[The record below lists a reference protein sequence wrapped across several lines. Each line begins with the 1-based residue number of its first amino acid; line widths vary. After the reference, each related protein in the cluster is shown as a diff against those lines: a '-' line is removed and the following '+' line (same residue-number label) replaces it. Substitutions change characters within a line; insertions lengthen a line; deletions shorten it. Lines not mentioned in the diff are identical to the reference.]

1 MKLFKSIYFSVIGF
15 LAVLLLVFSIVDVGG
30 RSVRGNFDV
39 DTAAKTLETLV
50 GLSNAPHSVY
60 DESEHDRVLRD
71 IRKTLTD
78 YGVKHNPDNS
88 KYKIDYYNPATNT
101 NPETGND
108 FDRPTSSSGTAYE
121 RADTDPAGNKAF
133 KGVAEGAAYLKD
145 ASGKR
150 LPTWYEQDAY
160 LEYKDS
166 YDPDRETDTD
176 EDTVNI
182 RWSLRLKNI
191 IAVFPAENANT
202 ARTVVM
208 QAHYDSVPMGQGAS
222 DDLSSVAAM
231 LTVIKYMSE
240 NSGQFRLK
248 NNIAFIFTDGEEN
261 GLYGASLARLFK
273 GFEGALTKT
282 GDDGANKN
290 NVGFVANFESRGT
303 SGTDVMFE
311 TADGNSRVVRQYAK
325 INNSIYSN
333 SLANFIYSVMPNGTD
348 FSVWKDDGV
357 PGLNFANIGG
367 GDNYHTANDNLANAT
382 DASGLRFLSQHGDIM
397 LRIAERFGDTDL
409 SELTASQNSV
419 FFTYLTFMT
428 VYYPIVAAIVL
439 GALIV
444 GLLLFAILANVKLKS
459 FSFAKMGLGAAAQG
473 LAVVLGV
480 GLMYGAY
487 YLFAL
492 IAVLFGKA
500 DIHAVSKISASSPFL
515 MICATALAALFSA
528 IVINIFKRVFKIRAN
543 DVVAGSTLILGAV
556 AAGLSFA
563 LPEVSFVLAWL
574 ALLEAVVFLCT
585 TLFKGKFK
593 NKFGFSVERLFLP
606 FVPLILCIP
615 VILPICVLAGDALG
629 ASMYPL
635 IMALPLLTLGFVTP
649 YFSYLK
655 PALDKVF
662 AKLPPVKFKQ
672 EVVRDTAADK
682 NARKRAA
689 AAAKA
694 KGRAPDKPQREYRV
708 VSRPMR
714 YSNSTGFAFLAAVL
728 FIALLI
734 ATNTGASFSRN
745 ISGKQG
751 FSFGFYDDAL
761 VYVRTKDKEE
771 GNYWMVKDLD
781 AYLYMSEYLEDYE
794 WNADKGAYVKYDAE
808 TYSSLSSRDPTWTRS
823 STTGS
828 ENTGY
833 AHKYR
838 VTPAFG
844 TSGSSNIYSTAYTL
858 TIDNTDKSI
867 KSVVL
872 KEVYGN
878 AKEQEVLGLTNKET
892 IVLTLR
898 NHMDVTFRT
907 DSQRFEKTVE
917 YREYVNN
924 SNIENNF
931 LVNFWKHDVAQGR
944 TVTEYKDLR
953 DALTKRDI
961 RVRGTIVFD
970 WTIAIT
976 E

>member
-1 MKLFKSIYFSVIGF
+1 

-30 RSVRGNFDV
+30 RSARGNFDV
-39 DTAAKTLETLV
+39 DAATKTLETLV

-71 IRKTLTD
+71 IRAILTD
-78 YGVKHNPDNS
+78 SGVKHNPANS
-88 KYKIDYYNPATNT
+88 KYKLDYYDPATNT

-108 FDRPTSSSGTAYE
+108 FDRPEKASTSYE
-121 RADTDPAGNKAF
+121 IADTDTGAAGGKNVF
-133 KGVAEGAAYLKD
+133 KGVAETATYLKGAD
-145 ASGKR
+145 GGR

-166 YDPDRETDTD
+166 YDPDRDADTD

-182 RWSLRLKNI
+182 RWGLRLKNI
-191 IAVFPAENANT
+191 IAVFPAKINADT
-202 ARTVVM
+202 SQTVVF
-208 QAHYDSVPMGQGAS
+208 QAHYDSVPMGPGAR

-231 LTVIKYMSE
+231 LTVIRYMAE
-240 NSGQFRLK
+240 HPEEYKLQ
-248 NNIAFIFTDGEEN
+248 NNVAFVFTDGEEN
-261 GLYGASLARLFK
+261 GLYGASLSRLFK
-273 GFEGALTKT
+273 GFEGALVKA
-282 GDDGANKN
+282 DGTS

-311 TADGNSRVVRQYAK
+311 THSGNAEVIRQYAK
-325 INNSIYSN
+325 INNSIYTN

-348 FSVWKDDGV
+348 FSVYKKDDV
-357 PGLNFANIGG
+357 PGVNFANIGG

-382 DASGLRFLSQHGDIM
+382 DAAGQRFLSQHGDIM
-397 LRIAERFGDTDL
+397 LRLAAHFGDADL
-409 SELTASQNSV
+409 SELPASQNAV

-428 VYYPIVAAIVL
+428 VYYPIAVAIVL

-444 GLLLFAILANVKLKS
+444 GLLLFAVLANVKLKA
-459 FSFAKMGLGAAAQG
+459 FSLKKAGLGAAAQA
-473 LAVVLGV
+473 LAVGLGV

-492 IAVLFGKA
+492 LAALFGVV
-500 DIHAVSKISASSPFL
+500 DIHAVSRVSASSPFL
-515 MICATALAALFSA
+515 MMCALAFAALFSA
-528 IVINIFKRVFKIRAN
+528 IVVNIFKRVFKIRAQ
-543 DVVAGSTLILGAV
+543 DVVIGSTLILGVV
-556 AAGLSFA
+556 AAALSFA

-585 TLFKGKFK
+585 TLFKEKFK
-593 NKFGFSVERLFLP
+593 DKFGFSIERLFLP
-606 FVPLILCIP
+606 FVPLVLCVPI
-615 VILPICVLAGDALG
+615 VLPICILAGDALG

-635 IMALPLLTLGFVTP
+635 ITALPLLTLGFITP

-662 AKLPPVKFKQ
+662 AKLPPLKFRQ
-672 EVVRDTAADK
+672 ETVRDAAADK
-682 NARKRAA
+682 QAQKKAA

-694 KGRAPDKPQREYRV
+694 KGRAPVKQHKEYKV
-708 VSRPMR
+708 VTRPMR
-714 YSNSTGFAFLAAVL
+714 YSNATGFAFLVAVL
-728 FIALLI
+728 FVVLV
-734 ATNTGASFSRN
+734 ATVNVGGSFSRN

-761 VYVRTKDKEE
+761 VYVRTKDKDE

-781 AYLYMSEYLEDYE
+781 AYRYMADYLDGYA
-794 WNADKGAYVKYDAE
+794 WDADKAAYVKYDAE
-808 TYSSLSSRDPTWTRS
+808 NYSYLSSKDPAWIRESQS
-823 STTGS
+823 SGS

-833 AHKYR
+833 SHKYR

-844 TSGSSNIYSTAYTL
+844 TSAKYNTYSTAYTL

-872 KEVYGN
+872 REYYPLSTN
-878 AKEQEVLGLTNKET
+878 YMEQTVVDLTNKET

-898 NHMDVTFRT
+898 NAMYITFVT

-924 SNIENNF
+924 ASLESSF
-931 LVNFWKHDVAQGR
+931 LDHFSKHDFDLGR
-944 TVTEYKDLR
+944 TVAEYKDLR
-953 DALTKRDI
+953 DTLTKRAH
-961 RVRGTIVFD
+961 VRGTIVFD
-970 WTIAIT
+970 WTIKIT